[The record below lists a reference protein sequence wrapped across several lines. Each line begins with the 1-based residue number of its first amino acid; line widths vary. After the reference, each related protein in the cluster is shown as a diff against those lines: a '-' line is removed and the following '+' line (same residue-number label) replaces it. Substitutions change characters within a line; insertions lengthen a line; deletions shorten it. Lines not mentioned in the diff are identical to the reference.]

1 MTQETFSPV
10 AQACIRIYRK
20 QQNIL
25 VFEDFLL
32 SDAYGMTSWIPLYV
46 DGKNPVEYLVDI
58 RIGNFRNLQQKVILY
73 ANERSCL
80 LTLMRTNTQKGNTHQ
95 VTKDCLCFA
104 HDPPVSCFPAGVF
117 QPVISKLMH
126 LLSEKMNPTSSDEQ
140 LEASIMKLLSL
151 QEQDSTTDEG
161 SKAATATY
169 CFYPDLLAKAVHYFN
184 AYSNQKNPITALSDE
199 QKKTYRLQFQQQYHI
214 ISSFHQALPIIAE
227 QNGQWNHDSMEAL
240 LAFHRYWH
248 LPCMDHLTPFTIQW
262 AYELAFTIM
271 QHTAG
276 SLPLFTPLSIATTEQ
291 LNTLTEKLNILHA
304 YYPTIPYCA
313 MENAQT
319 TRQAIKSFQRLLG
332 LPVNGILDETQWQ
345 LIKQMCK
352 ELEVYEKAISP

>member
-58 RIGNFRNLQQKVILY
+58 RIGNYRNLQQKVILY

-140 LEASIMKLLSL
+140 LEAAIMKLLSL

-161 SKAATATY
+161 GKAATATY

-199 QKKTYRLQFQQQYHI
+199 QKKPIDYSFNNNT
-214 ISSFHQALPIIAE
+214 ISYP
-227 QNGQWNHDSMEAL
+227 
-240 LAFHRYWH
+240 
-248 LPCMDHLTPFTIQW
+248 
-262 AYELAFTIM
+262 AFTR
-271 QHTAG
+271 HCLS
-276 SLPLFTPLSIATTEQ
+276 SLSR
-291 LNTLTEKLNILHA
+291 
-304 YYPTIPYCA
+304 
-313 MENAQT
+313 M
-319 TRQAIKSFQRLLG
+319 
-332 LPVNGILDETQWQ
+332 VNGTMTAWKHFLPSTGIGIFLAW
-345 LIKQMCK
+345 I
-352 ELEVYEKAISP
+352 I

>member
-1 MTQETFSPV
+1 MPKPAYVFIANNKT
-10 AQACIRIYRK
+10 
-20 QQNIL
+20 L

-58 RIGNFRNLQQKVILY
+58 RIGNYRNLQQKVILY

-140 LEASIMKLLSL
+140 LEAAIMKLLSL

-161 SKAATATY
+161 GKAATATY

>member
-58 RIGNFRNLQQKVILY
+58 RIGNYRNLQQKVILY

-140 LEASIMKLLSL
+140 LEAAIMKLLSL

-161 SKAATATY
+161 GKAATATY

-184 AYSNQKNPITALSDE
+184 AYSNQKNPIDYSFNNNT
-199 QKKTYRLQFQQQYHI
+199 
-214 ISSFHQALPIIAE
+214 ISYP
-227 QNGQWNHDSMEAL
+227 
-240 LAFHRYWH
+240 
-248 LPCMDHLTPFTIQW
+248 
-262 AYELAFTIM
+262 AFTR
-271 QHTAG
+271 HCLS
-276 SLPLFTPLSIATTEQ
+276 SLSR
-291 LNTLTEKLNILHA
+291 
-304 YYPTIPYCA
+304 
-313 MENAQT
+313 M
-319 TRQAIKSFQRLLG
+319 
-332 LPVNGILDETQWQ
+332 VNGTMTAWKHFLPSTGIGIFLAW
-345 LIKQMCK
+345 I
-352 ELEVYEKAISP
+352 I

>member
-1 MTQETFSPV
+1 
-10 AQACIRIYRK
+10 
-20 QQNIL
+20 
-25 VFEDFLL
+25 
-32 SDAYGMTSWIPLYV
+32 
-46 DGKNPVEYLVDI
+46 
-58 RIGNFRNLQQKVILY
+58 
-73 ANERSCL
+73 
-80 LTLMRTNTQKGNTHQ
+80 
-95 VTKDCLCFA
+95 
-104 HDPPVSCFPAGVF
+104 
-117 QPVISKLMH
+117 
-126 LLSEKMNPTSSDEQ
+126 
-140 LEASIMKLLSL
+140 
-151 QEQDSTTDEG
+151 
-161 SKAATATY
+161 
-169 CFYPDLLAKAVHYFN
+169 
-184 AYSNQKNPITALSDE
+184 
-199 QKKTYRLQFQQQYHI
+199 
-214 ISSFHQALPIIAE
+214 
-227 QNGQWNHDSMEAL
+227 MEAL